1 MKDDRRIPP
10 PITPLQDETGA
21 WRRRRLLQALSALPM
36 HSRLAAAG
44 AAGAAMLSA
53 PSAGIP
59 ATPSCGV
66 DAAATPRQTEGP
78 YFTRNSPQRRS
89 LVVEDV
95 AGPRLILGGSV
106 LGLDCKPLAGALLD
120 FWQADA
126 EGAYDNQGFRLRG
139 HQFTDAD
146 GRYRLETVVPG
157 LYPGR
162 TRHIH
167 VKVQAK
173 GGPVLTTQLYFPDVP
188 QNRRDGLFSPALLVS
203 TVQPGEG
210 LQASFDF
217 VVRTA

>member
-1 MKDDRRIPP
+1 MNTDRDPP
-10 PITPLQDETGA
+10 SITPLQDEAGS
-21 WRRRRLLQALSALPM
+21 WRRRRLLQALAALPI
-36 HSRLAAAG
+36 HQRLAAAG
-44 AAGAAMLSA
+44 AAGAVILST

-59 ATPSCGV
+59 ATPSCGA

-78 YFTRNSPQRRS
+78 YFTRNSPLRRS

-95 AGPRLILGGSV
+95 TGPRLVLGGSV

-173 GGPVLTTQLYFPDVP
+173 GGPVLTTQLYFPDEP
-188 QNRRDGLFSPALLVS
+188 QNPRDRIFSPALLVS
-203 TVQPGEG
+203 RAQPAEG

>member
-1 MKDDRRIPP
+1 MNTGRDLPS
-10 PITPLQDETGA
+10 ITPLQDEAGA
-21 WRRRRLLQALSALPM
+21 WRRRRLLQALAALPM
-36 HSRLAAAG
+36 HKRLAAAG
-44 AAGAAMLSA
+44 AAGAVIVST

-59 ATPSCGV
+59 ATPSCCA
-66 DAAATPRQTEGP
+66 DPAATPRQTEGP
-78 YFTRNSPQRRS
+78 YFTRNSPLRRS
-89 LVVEDV
+89 LVMEDV
-95 AGPRLILGGSV
+95 AGPRLVLGGIV

-173 GGPVLTTQLYFPDVP
+173 GGPVLTTQLYFPDEP
-188 QNRRDGLFSPALLVS
+188 QNPRDRIFSPALLVS
-203 TVQPGEG
+203 RVQPAEG

>member
-1 MKDDRRIPP
+1 LRN
-10 PITPLQDETGA
+10 ETDA
-21 WRRRRLLQALSALPM
+21 WHRRRLLQALAALPM
-36 HSRLAAAG
+36 HQRLAAAG
-44 AAGAAMLSA
+44 AAGAVILST
-53 PSAGIP
+53 PSTGIP
-59 ATPSCGV
+59 ATESCGA

-95 AGPRLILGGSV
+95 SGPRLVLGGSV

-173 GGPVLTTQLYFPDVP
+173 GGPVLTTQLYFPDEP

-203 TVQPGEG
+203 TRPPAEG